1 MRKEDIHRYLPIII
15 LLALVTISFFIVRPY
30 IVALIG
36 AFILSYILYPIHKRL
51 EKKIPSS
58 LSALITLVGAI
69 AIIFLP
75 IILVIKEIVSQ
86 TYLAIQSGK
95 IAEIVTK
102 VESLEFI
109 KKYGINIGDLTNKF
123 ASVGVK
129 TLSTITFSV
138 ATSIVILFVMGF
150 TMYYLLLN
158 WPKLSNRMKR
168 YIPFANKE
176 RLVADMADTTKK
188 IVHGTLLLAI
198 IQSVVAAVG
207 FKLAGIDFYL
217 VLATLIGLFA
227 FIPGGP
233 GIVWIPVLI
242 IELIQKNYPS
252 AAIVLVFGLFIS
264 IYLDTIL
271 RTRIAGKDSRV
282 HPVIVLLGIL
292 GGTPIFGIAGIVVG
306 PLLLSYTLEI
316 LEEVLNEH

>member
-1 MRKEDIHRYLPIII
+1 MRKEEIHRYLPIII
-15 LLALVTISFFIVRPY
+15 LLALVTVSFFIVKSY

-58 LSALITLVGAI
+58 LSALITLIGAI

-75 IILVIKEIVSQ
+75 IILVIKEIVYQIS
-86 TYLAIQSGK
+86 LAIQSGK
-95 IAEIVTK
+95 ITEIVTK
-102 VESLEFI
+102 IESLEFI
-109 KKYGINIGDLTNKF
+109 QKYNINIADLTNKF
-123 ASVGVK
+123 AEIGIK
-129 TLSTITFSV
+129 TLSSITVSV

-158 WPKLSNRMKR
+158 WPKLSSKIKR
-168 YIPFANKE
+168 YIPFANKDK
-176 RLVADMADTTKK
+176 LVADMADTTKK
-188 IVHGTLLLAI
+188 IVHGTLLLAV
-198 IQSVVAAVG
+198 IQAIVAGIG

-217 VLATLIGLFA
+217 ILATLIGLFA

-233 GIVWIPVLI
+233 GIVWVPVLI
-242 IELIQKNYPS
+242 IQLIQKNYVS
-252 AAIVLVFGLFIS
+252 AAIILVFGLFIS

-316 LEEVLNEH
+316 LEEVLSEH

>member
-1 MRKEDIHRYLPIII
+1 MRKEEIHRYLPIII
-15 LLALVTISFFIVRPY
+15 LLALVTLSFFIVKPY

-36 AFILSYILYPIHKRL
+36 AFILSYILYPIHKKL

-58 LSALITLVGAI
+58 LSALITLIGAI

-75 IILVIKEIVSQ
+75 IILVIKEIVYQIS
-86 TYLAIQSGK
+86 LAIQSGK
-95 IAEIVTK
+95 ITEIVTK
-102 VESLEFI
+102 IESLEFI
-109 KKYGINIGDLTNKF
+109 KKYGINLTDLTNKF
-123 ASVGVK
+123 AEIGVK
-129 TLSTITFSV
+129 TLSSITVSV

-158 WPKLSNRMKR
+158 WPKLSIKIKR
-168 YIPFANKE
+168 YIPFANKD
-176 RLVADMADTTKK
+176 RLVSDMADTTKK
-188 IVHGTLLLAI
+188 IVHGTLLIAVIEAI
-198 IQSVVAAVG
+198 TAGIG

-217 VLATLIGLFA
+217 ILATLIGLFA

-233 GIVWIPVLI
+233 AIVWVPALI
-242 IELIQKNYPS
+242 IRLIEKNYLS
-252 AAIVLVFGLFIS
+252 AGIILAFGLFIS